1 MNEDLLKLLSTLDG
15 VAERVDKTNKQR
27 MTMAILLKNLMEHP
41 ATTMEL
47 KSSIAATL
55 MDMLDE
61 HMIQEDGSL
70 IKLLNDGIDSVC
82 EEAKEHGVYD
92 LRGQLNAIRKIV
104 KQEID
109 ERNQRIKSADE
120 ILKGLNLDNLN
131 LN

>member
-1 MNEDLLKLLSTLDG
+1 MNSDLLKLLSELDG
-15 VAERVDKTNKQR
+15 IAERVDKTNKQR
-27 MTMAILLKNLMEHP
+27 MTMAILLKNLMQHP

-61 HMIQEDGSL
+61 HMIQEDGPL
-70 IKLLNDGIDSVC
+70 IKLINDGIDSVC
-82 EEAKEHGVYD
+82 EEAKERGVYD
-92 LRGQLNAIRKIV
+92 LRGQLNGIRKVV

-109 ERNQRIKSADE
+109 ERNERIKSGEAM
-120 ILKGLNLDNLN
+120 LKSMNLDNFN